1 MMHFMVLP
9 LIITAVMAPAL
20 LFFRG
25 QLVIQRTLSLVTTAV
40 LVVICAMLMVQAATG
55 EISVY
60 KMGNWDAPF
69 GIVMVLDRLSALMIT
84 LTALLALGVLVYS
97 IGTNWDDRGAH
108 FHPLYQFQLFG
119 LFGAMMTGD
128 IFNLFVFFEVLLIAS
143 YGLMVHGGGRLRTQA
158 GVQYIIYNL
167 AGSTLFVFSLATIYA
182 VFGTLNMADM
192 AAKAA
197 TLPPEDAALVRTA
210 GAMVLLVFAVKG
222 ALLPLHFWLPN
233 TYTHAPA
240 PVAALFAIMTKVGAY
255 AILRVFT
262 LIFGPSLALTGT
274 LFSDLLMPAALIT
287 TVIGMIGVLAGGSL
301 ARVASFAA
309 VGSMG
314 TLFIA
319 IAPFT
324 EDATV
329 AALYYL
335 VHSTLAAGALFLVI
349 DMVQARR
356 GSCALDLRAPMVQSG
371 LVAGLFFAAAIAT
384 TGLPPLS
391 GFIGK
396 LFVLDALRDHPL
408 AVWVWGV
415 VLVTSLV
422 AVVGF
427 AQAGSIVFWKA
438 HAVKADTTPAAPA
451 TGVALAG
458 IGGILAL
465 IVLMTVAAG
474 PLTDYLAD
482 TAAQLYAPDGYI
494 GAVLGGEG

>member
-1 MMHFMVLP
+1 MTHFMVLP
-9 LIITAVMAPAL
+9 LIITAVMAPTL
-20 LFFRG
+20 LLVRG
-25 QLVIQRTLSLVTTAV
+25 QLVIQRTLSVATTAL
-40 LVVICAMLMVQAATG
+40 LVVICAMLMAQAATG
-55 EISVY
+55 EVTVY

-69 GIVMVLDRLSALMIT
+69 GIVMVMDRLSALMIT
-84 LTALLALGVLVYS
+84 LTALLALGVLIYS
-97 IGTNWDDRGAH
+97 IGTKWDERGAH

-143 YGLMVHGGGRLRTQA
+143 YGLMVHGGGRLRTRA

-287 TVIGMIGVLAGGSL
+287 TVIGMVGVMAGGSL

-324 EDATV
+324 EGATV

-335 VHSTLAAGALFLVI
+335 IHSTLAAGALFLVI

-356 GSCALDLRAPMVQSG
+356 GTCALDLRAPIAQSG
-371 LVAGLFFAAAIAT
+371 LVAALFFAAAIAT

-396 LFVLDALRDHPL
+396 LFVLDALRDHAL

-427 AQAGSIVFWKA
+427 SQAGSIVFWKA
-438 HAVKADTTPAAPA
+438 HAVKADSTPAAPA

-458 IGGILAL
+458 VGGLLAL
-465 IVLMTVAAG
+465 IVLMTIVAG
-474 PLTDYLAD
+474 PLTDYLTD
-482 TAAQLYAPDGYI
+482 TAAQLYAPEGYI
-494 GAVLGGEG
+494 GAVLGAEE

>member
-1 MMHFMVLP
+1 MTHFMVLP
-9 LIITAVMAPAL
+9 LIITAVMAPTL
-20 LFFRG
+20 LLVRG
-25 QLVIQRTLSLVTTAV
+25 QLVIQRTLSVATTAL
-40 LVVICAMLMVQAATG
+40 LVVICAMLMAQAATG
-55 EISVY
+55 EVTVY

-69 GIVMVLDRLSALMIT
+69 GIVMVMDRLSALMIT
-84 LTALLALGVLVYS
+84 LTALLALGVLIYS
-97 IGTNWDDRGAH
+97 IGTKWDERGAH

-197 TLPPEDAALVRTA
+197 TLPPEDAALVRIA

-287 TVIGMIGVLAGGSL
+287 TVIGMVGVMAGGSL

-324 EDATV
+324 EGATV

-335 VHSTLAAGALFLVI
+335 IHSTLAAGALFLVI

-356 GSCALDLRAPMVQSG
+356 GTCALELRAPIAQSG
-371 LVAGLFFAAAIAT
+371 LVAALFFAAAIAT

-396 LFVLDALRDHPL
+396 LFVLDALRDHAL

-427 AQAGSIVFWKA
+427 SQAGSIVFWKA
-438 HAVKADTTPAAPA
+438 HAVKADSTPAAPA

-458 IGGILAL
+458 VGGLLAL

-474 PLTDYLAD
+474 PLTDYLTD
-482 TAAQLYAPDGYI
+482 TAAQLYAPEGYI
-494 GAVLGGEG
+494 GAVLGAEE

>member
-1 MMHFMVLP
+1 MTHFMVLP
-9 LIITAVMAPAL
+9 LITTAVMAPAL

-25 QLVIQRTLSLVTTAV
+25 HLTVQRTLSLVTTVA
-40 LVVICAMLMVQAATG
+40 LVVMTALLMAEASSG
-55 EISVY
+55 AISVY

-84 LTALLALGVLVYS
+84 LTALLALGVLVYAV
-97 IGTNWDDRGAH
+97 GTGWDKRGAH

-143 YGLMVHGGGRLRTQA
+143 YGLMVHGGGRLRMRA

-167 AGSTLFVFSLATIYA
+167 AGSTLFVFSLATIYG

-192 AAKAA
+192 AVRAA
-197 TLPPEDAALVRTA
+197 SLPPEDAALVRTA

-262 LIFGPSLALTGT
+262 LVFGQSLALTGT
-274 LFSDLLMPAALIT
+274 LFSDLLMPAALVT
-287 TVIGMIGVLAGGSL
+287 TVIGMVGILAGGSM
-301 ARVASFAA
+301 ARIASFAA

-324 EDATV
+324 EQTTV

-335 VHSTLAAGALFLVI
+335 VHSTFAAGALFLVV
-349 DMVQARR
+349 DMVQSRR
-356 GSCALDLRAPMVQSG
+356 GTCALELRSPIVQSG
-371 LVAGLFFAAAIAT
+371 LVASLFFAAAIAT

-391 GFIGK
+391 GFVGK
-396 LFVLDALRDHPL
+396 LFVLDALRDHPW

-422 AVVGF
+422 SVVGF
-427 AQAGSIVFWKA
+427 AQAGSVVFWKA
-438 HAVKADTTPAAPA
+438 HSQPADDTTQPPA
-451 TGVALAG
+451 TGAALAG
-458 IGGILAL
+458 LG
-465 IVLMTVAAG
+465 IVLGMIVVMTLAAG
-474 PLTDYLAD
+474 PLTAYLTD
-482 TAAQLYAPDGYI
+482 TAAQLYAPDAYI
-494 GAVLGGEG
+494 GAVLGGEE

>member
-1 MMHFMVLP
+1 MTHFMVLP
-9 LIITAVMAPAL
+9 LIITAVMGPML

-25 QLVIQRTLSLVTTAV
+25 QLSLQRTLSLATTVV
-40 LVVICAMLMVQAATG
+40 LVVICAMLMVQATSG

-84 LTALLALGVLVYS
+84 LTALLALGVLVYAV
-97 IGTNWDDRGAH
+97 GTGWDKRGAH

-128 IFNLFVFFEVLLIAS
+128 VFNLFVFFEVLLIAS

-167 AGSTLFVFSLATIYA
+167 AGSTLFVFSLATIYG

-192 AAKAA
+192 AAKVV
-197 TLPPEDAALVRTA
+197 TLPPEDAALVRTS
-210 GAMVLLVFAVKG
+210 GAMLLLVFAVKG

-324 EDATV
+324 EATTV

-335 VHSTLAAGALFLVI
+335 IHSTLAAGALFLVI

-356 GSCALDLRAPMVQSG
+356 GTCALELRAPIVQSG

-415 VLVTSLV
+415 VLLTSLV

-427 AQAGSIVFWKA
+427 AQAGSVVFWKA
-438 HAVKADTTPAAPA
+438 HSETAETTEAPA

-458 IGGILAL
+458 LGGLLAL
-465 IVLMTVAAG
+465 IVLMTLAAG
-474 PLTDYLAD
+474 PLTEYLTD
-482 TAAQLYAPDGYI
+482 TAAQLYAPESYI
-494 GAVLGGEG
+494 GAVLGGEE